1 MKVTIEHPL
10 YDTLLLPTEWRYS
23 AAIVGLIRFF
33 DFIEETEGK
42 KLYTYTNDEDKN
54 RYAVYSDICGYIQ
67 GILYNSTDLTEER
80 YLLFCENWYD
90 REFQHRNVEWLLTH
104 IKEFS
109 QDNIN
114 DINTYLSGTS
124 SNTVM
129 KKIFKGIKFDGTNT
143 DTILNLI
150 DEHRLEL
157 IKETFRYKTTM
168 YRNFANTNKLM
179 SDINPHCRLLSYD
192 LDEGRKSKAASYY
205 FDTSTFIARDIY
217 EFDFIPFAFTYTK
230 IGFFV
235 NSNTSIDA
243 LVKCNNQ
250 LKEKMDVEDQII
262 NNRVIRDGDQTKL
275 IKAMLHS
282 NDFLNCDVEIICKDR
297 EQESFDTMLIRKQ
310 ALQRLK
316 IIYDNY
322 NLRYVHKYNYNY
334 WLNVEEELIR
344 CCLNYTYLDKLLE
357 QLLLLSRMDTESR
370 TIQIIQPLIE
380 INVEWKGDSA
390 MKDKIKR
397 ARGAGY
403 QIGQV
408 ILSKNNGANK
418 AKGYKNKL
426 TNAILAHDR
435 DRVLEILLQLSSTQ
449 TATPTSNGTNQIG
462 DISTIYD
469 ILDTPDNW
477 SDIAISFTNAMI
489 PSAKKEKEEN

>member
-1 MKVTIEHPL
+1 MKATIEHPL

-42 KLYTYTNDEDKN
+42 KLYTYTNNEDKD
-54 RYAVYSDICGYIQ
+54 RYVVYSDICGYIQ

-90 REFQHRNVEWLLTH
+90 REFQHRNVEALLTH
-104 IKEFS
+104 IQKFS

-114 DINTYLSGTS
+114 DINSYLNGTS

-143 DTILNLI
+143 ETILNLI
-150 DEHRLEL
+150 DEHRLEI

-179 SDINPHCRLLSYD
+179 SDTNPHCRLLSYD
-192 LDEGRKSKAASYY
+192 LDENRKSKAASYY
-205 FDTSTFIARDIY
+205 FDTSTFIASDIY

-235 NSNTSIDA
+235 NSNTSIEA

-250 LKEKMDVEDQII
+250 LKEKMDVEEQII

-282 NDFLNCDVEIICKDR
+282 DDFLNCDVEIICKDR

-316 IIYDNY
+316 KIYDNY

-370 TIQIIQPLIE
+370 TIQIIQPLVQ
-380 INVEWKGDSA
+380 INMEWKGVNQTMQDTIERA
-390 MKDKIKR
+390 KKVGYYIGKTIKE
-397 ARGAGY
+397 
-403 QIGQV
+403 
-408 ILSKNNGANK
+408 KNGENK
-418 AKGYKNKL
+418 VKSYKNKL
-426 TNAILAHDR
+426 INATVSHDR
-435 DRVLEILLQLSSTQ
+435 ERVLEIMLQLSGYTD
-449 TATPTSNGTNQIG
+449 GE
-462 DISTIYD
+462 ISTIYD
-469 ILDTPDNW
+469 ILDNPDNW

-489 PSAKKEKEEN
+489 PYTKKEKEEN

>member
-1 MKVTIEHPL
+1 MKATIEHPL

-33 DFIEETEGK
+33 NFIEETEGK
-42 KLYTYTNDEDKN
+42 KLYTYTNDQDKDH
-54 RYAVYSDICGYIQ
+54 YAVYSDICGYIQ

-150 DEHRLEL
+150 NEHRLEL

-192 LDEGRKSKAASYY
+192 LDENRKSKAASYY
-205 FDTSTFIARDIY
+205 FDTSTFIASDIY

-235 NSNTSIDA
+235 NSNTSIEA

-250 LKEKMDVEDQII
+250 LKEKMDVEEQII

-282 NDFLNCDVEIICKDR
+282 DDFLNCDVEIICKDR

-316 IIYDNY
+316 KIYDSY

-370 TIQIIQPLIE
+370 TIQIIQPLVQ
-380 INVEWKGDSA
+380 INMEWKGVNQTMQDTIERA
-390 MKDKIKR
+390 KKVGYYIGKTIKE
-397 ARGAGY
+397 
-403 QIGQV
+403 
-408 ILSKNNGANK
+408 KNGENK
-418 AKGYKNKL
+418 VKSYKNKL
-426 TNAILAHDR
+426 INATVSHDR
-435 DRVLEILLQLSSTQ
+435 ERVLEIMLQLSGYTD
-449 TATPTSNGTNQIG
+449 GE
-462 DISTIYD
+462 ISTIYD
-469 ILDTPDNW
+469 ILDNPDNW

-489 PSAKKEKEEN
+489 PYTKKEKEEN

>member
-1 MKVTIEHPL
+1 MKATIEHPL

-42 KLYTYTNDEDKN
+42 KLYTYTNNEDKD
-54 RYAVYSDICGYIQ
+54 RYVVYSDICGYIQ

-90 REFQHRNVEWLLTH
+90 REFQHRNVEALLTH
-104 IKEFS
+104 IQKFS

-114 DINTYLSGTS
+114 DINSYLNGTS

-150 DEHRLEL
+150 DEHRLEI

-179 SDINPHCRLLSYD
+179 SDTNPHCRLLSYD
-192 LDEGRKSKAASYY
+192 LDENRKSKAASYY
-205 FDTSTFIARDIY
+205 FDTSTFIASDIY

-235 NSNTSIDA
+235 NSNTSIEA

-250 LKEKMDVEDQII
+250 LKEKMDVEEQII

-282 NDFLNCDVEIICKDR
+282 DDFLNCDVEIICKDR

-316 IIYDNY
+316 KN
-322 NLRYVHKYNYNY
+322 
-334 WLNVEEELIR
+334 IR
-344 CCLNYTYLDKLLE
+344 
-357 QLLLLSRMDTESR
+357 QL
-370 TIQIIQPLIE
+370 
-380 INVEWKGDSA
+380 
-390 MKDKIKR
+390 
-397 ARGAGY
+397 
-403 QIGQV
+403 
-408 ILSKNNGANK
+408 
-418 AKGYKNKL
+418 
-426 TNAILAHDR
+426 
-435 DRVLEILLQLSSTQ
+435 
-449 TATPTSNGTNQIG
+449 
-462 DISTIYD
+462 
-469 ILDTPDNW
+469 
-477 SDIAISFTNAMI
+477 
-489 PSAKKEKEEN
+489 

>member
-1 MKVTIEHPL
+1 MKATIEHPL

-42 KLYTYTNDEDKN
+42 KLYTYTNNEDKD
-54 RYAVYSDICGYIQ
+54 RYVVYSDICGYIQ

-90 REFQHRNVEWLLTH
+90 REFQHRNVEALLTH
-104 IKEFS
+104 IQKFS

-114 DINTYLSGTS
+114 DINSYLNGTS

-150 DEHRLEL
+150 DEHRLEI

-179 SDINPHCRLLSYD
+179 SDTNPHCRLLSYD
-192 LDEGRKSKAASYY
+192 LDENRKSKAASYY
-205 FDTSTFIARDIY
+205 FDTSTFIASDIY

-235 NSNTSIDA
+235 NSNTSIEA

-250 LKEKMDVEDQII
+250 LKEKMDVEEQII

-316 IIYDNY
+316 KIYDNY

-357 QLLLLSRMDTESR
+357 QLLLLSRIDTESR
-370 TIQIIQPLIE
+370 TIQIIQPLVQ
-380 INVEWKGDSA
+380 INMEWKGVNQTMQDTIERA
-390 MKDKIKR
+390 KKVGYYIGKTIKE
-397 ARGAGY
+397 
-403 QIGQV
+403 
-408 ILSKNNGANK
+408 KNGENK
-418 AKGYKNKL
+418 VKSYKNKL
-426 TNAILAHDR
+426 INATVSHDR
-435 DRVLEILLQLSSTQ
+435 ERVLEIMLQLSGYTD
-449 TATPTSNGTNQIG
+449 GE
-462 DISTIYD
+462 ISTIYD
-469 ILDTPDNW
+469 ILDNPDNW

-489 PSAKKEKEEN
+489 PYTKKEKEEN

>member
-1 MKVTIEHPL
+1 MKATIEHPL

-42 KLYTYTNDEDKN
+42 KLYTYTNNEDKD
-54 RYAVYSDICGYIQ
+54 RYVVYSDICGYIQ

-90 REFQHRNVEWLLTH
+90 REFQHRNVEALLTH
-104 IKEFS
+104 IQKFS

-114 DINTYLSGTS
+114 DLNSYLNGTT

-150 DEHRLEL
+150 DEHRLEI

-179 SDINPHCRLLSYD
+179 SDTNPHCRLLSYD
-192 LDEGRKSKAASYY
+192 LDENRKSKAASYY
-205 FDTSTFIARDIY
+205 FDTSTFIASDIY

-235 NSNTSIDA
+235 NSNTSIEA

-250 LKEKMDVEDQII
+250 LKEKMDVEEQII

-282 NDFLNCDVEIICKDR
+282 DDFLNCDVEIICKDR

-316 IIYDNY
+316 KIYDNY

-370 TIQIIQPLIE
+370 TIQIIQPLVQ
-380 INVEWKGDSA
+380 INMEWKGVNQTMQDTIERA
-390 MKDKIKR
+390 KKVGYYIGKTIKE
-397 ARGAGY
+397 
-403 QIGQV
+403 
-408 ILSKNNGANK
+408 KNGENK
-418 AKGYKNKL
+418 VKSYKNKL
-426 TNAILAHDR
+426 INATVSHDR
-435 DRVLEILLQLSSTQ
+435 ERVLEIMLQLSGYTD
-449 TATPTSNGTNQIG
+449 GE
-462 DISTIYD
+462 ISTIYD
-469 ILDTPDNW
+469 ILDNPDNW

-489 PSAKKEKEEN
+489 PYTKKEKEEN

>member
-1 MKVTIEHPL
+1 MKATIEHPL

-42 KLYTYTNDEDKN
+42 KLYTYTNNEDKD
-54 RYAVYSDICGYIQ
+54 RYAVYSDICGYIK

-90 REFQHRNVEWLLTH
+90 REFQHRNVEALLTH
-104 IKEFS
+104 IKKFS

-114 DINTYLSGTS
+114 DINSYLNGTS

-179 SDINPHCRLLSYD
+179 SDTNPHCRLLSYD
-192 LDEGRKSKAASYY
+192 LDENRKSKAASYY
-205 FDTSTFIARDIY
+205 FDTSTFIASDIY

-235 NSNTSIDA
+235 NSNTSIEA

-250 LKEKMDVEDQII
+250 LKEKMDVEEQII

-282 NDFLNCDVEIICKDR
+282 DDFLNCDVEIICKDR

-316 IIYDNY
+316 KIYDNY

-370 TIQIIQPLIE
+370 TIQIIQPLVQ
-380 INVEWKGDSA
+380 INMEWKGVNQTMQDTIERA
-390 MKDKIKR
+390 KKVGYYIGKTIKE
-397 ARGAGY
+397 
-403 QIGQV
+403 
-408 ILSKNNGANK
+408 KNGENK
-418 AKGYKNKL
+418 VKSYKNKL
-426 TNAILAHDR
+426 INATVSHDR
-435 DRVLEILLQLSSTQ
+435 ERVLEIMLQLSGYTD
-449 TATPTSNGTNQIG
+449 GE
-462 DISTIYD
+462 ISTIYD
-469 ILDTPDNW
+469 ILDNPDNW

-489 PSAKKEKEEN
+489 PYTKKEKEEN

>member
-1 MKVTIEHPL
+1 MAL
-10 YDTLLLPTEWRYS
+10 FRGNRWFNS
-23 AAIVGLIRFF
+23 FF
-33 DFIEETEGK
+33 DFIEQTEGK
-42 KLYTYTNDEDKN
+42 KLYTYTNNEDKD

-90 REFQHRNVEWLLTH
+90 REFQHRNVEALLTH
-104 IKEFS
+104 IKKFS

-114 DINTYLSGTS
+114 DINSYLNGTS

-129 KKIFKGIKFDGTNT
+129 KKIFKGIKFDETNT
-143 DTILNLI
+143 GTILNLI
-150 DEHRLEL
+150 DEHRLEI

-179 SDINPHCRLLSYD
+179 SDTNPHCRLLSYD

-205 FDTSTFIARDIY
+205 FDTSTFIASDIY

-235 NSNTSIDA
+235 NSNTSIEA

-250 LKEKMDVEDQII
+250 LKEKMDVEEQII

-282 NDFLNCDVEIICKDR
+282 DDFLNCDVEIICKDR
-297 EQESFDTMLIRKQ
+297 EHESFDTMLIRKQ

-316 IIYDNY
+316 KIYDNY

-370 TIQIIQPLIE
+370 TIQIIQPLVQ
-380 INVEWKGDSA
+380 INMEWKGVNQTMQDTIERA
-390 MKDKIKR
+390 KKVGYYIGKTIKE
-397 ARGAGY
+397 
-403 QIGQV
+403 
-408 ILSKNNGANK
+408 KNGENK
-418 AKGYKNKL
+418 VKSYKNKL
-426 TNAILAHDR
+426 INATVSHDR
-435 DRVLEILLQLSSTQ
+435 ERVLEIMLQLSGYTD
-449 TATPTSNGTNQIG
+449 GE
-462 DISTIYD
+462 ISTIYD
-469 ILDTPDNW
+469 ILDNPDNW

-489 PSAKKEKEEN
+489 PYTKKEKEEN

>member
-1 MKVTIEHPL
+1 MKATIEHPL

-42 KLYTYTNDEDKN
+42 KLYTYTNNEDKD
-54 RYAVYSDICGYIQ
+54 RYVVYSDICGYIQ

-90 REFQHRNVEWLLTH
+90 REFQHRNVEALLTH
-104 IKEFS
+104 IQKFS

-114 DINTYLSGTS
+114 DINSYLNGTS

-150 DEHRLEL
+150 DEHRLEI

-179 SDINPHCRLLSYD
+179 SDTNPHCRLLSYD
-192 LDEGRKSKAASYY
+192 LDENRKSKAASYY
-205 FDTSTFIARDIY
+205 FDTSTFIASDIY

-235 NSNTSIDA
+235 NSNTSIEA

-250 LKEKMDVEDQII
+250 LKEKMDVEEQII

-282 NDFLNCDVEIICKDR
+282 DDFLNCDVEIICKDR

-316 IIYDNY
+316 KIYDNY
-322 NLRYVHKYNYNY
+322 NLCYVHKYNYNY

-370 TIQIIQPLIE
+370 TIQIIQPLVQ
-380 INVEWKGDSA
+380 INMEWKGVNQTMQDTIERA
-390 MKDKIKR
+390 KKVGYYIGKTIKE
-397 ARGAGY
+397 
-403 QIGQV
+403 
-408 ILSKNNGANK
+408 KNGENK
-418 AKGYKNKL
+418 VKSYKNKL
-426 TNAILAHDR
+426 INATVSHDR
-435 DRVLEILLQLSSTQ
+435 ERVLEIMLQLSGYTD
-449 TATPTSNGTNQIG
+449 GE
-462 DISTIYD
+462 ISTIYD
-469 ILDTPDNW
+469 ILDNPDNW

-489 PSAKKEKEEN
+489 PYTKKEKEEN

>member
-1 MKVTIEHPL
+1 MKATIEHPL

-42 KLYTYTNDEDKN
+42 KLYTYTNNEDKD
-54 RYAVYSDICGYIQ
+54 RYVVYSDICGYIQ

-90 REFQHRNVEWLLTH
+90 REFQHRNVEALLTH
-104 IKEFS
+104 IQKFS

-114 DINTYLSGTS
+114 DINSYLNGTS

-150 DEHRLEL
+150 DEHRLEI

-179 SDINPHCRLLSYD
+179 SDTNPHCRLLSYD
-192 LDEGRKSKAASYY
+192 LDENRKSKAASYY
-205 FDTSTFIARDIY
+205 FDTSTFIASDIY

-235 NSNTSIDA
+235 NSNTSIEA

-250 LKEKMDVEDQII
+250 LKEKMDVEEQII

-282 NDFLNCDVEIICKDR
+282 DDFLNCDVEIICKDR

-316 IIYDNY
+316 KIYYNY

-370 TIQIIQPLIE
+370 TIQIIQPLVQ
-380 INVEWKGDSA
+380 INMEWKGVNQTMQDTIERA
-390 MKDKIKR
+390 KKVGYYIGKTIKE
-397 ARGAGY
+397 
-403 QIGQV
+403 
-408 ILSKNNGANK
+408 KNGENK
-418 AKGYKNKL
+418 VKSYKNKL
-426 TNAILAHDR
+426 INATVSHDR
-435 DRVLEILLQLSSTQ
+435 ERVLEIMLQLSGYTD
-449 TATPTSNGTNQIG
+449 GE
-462 DISTIYD
+462 ISTIYD
-469 ILDTPDNW
+469 ILDNPDNW

-489 PSAKKEKEEN
+489 PYTKKEKEEN

>member
-1 MKVTIEHPL
+1 MKATIEHPL

-42 KLYTYTNDEDKN
+42 KLYTYTNNEDKD
-54 RYAVYSDICGYIQ
+54 RYVVYSDICGYIQ

-90 REFQHRNVEWLLTH
+90 REFQHRNVEALLTH
-104 IKEFS
+104 IQKFS

-114 DINTYLSGTS
+114 DINSYLNGTS

-150 DEHRLEL
+150 DEHRLEI

-179 SDINPHCRLLSYD
+179 SDTNPHCRLLSYD
-192 LDEGRKSKAASYY
+192 LDENRKSKAASYY
-205 FDTSTFIARDIY
+205 FDTSTFIASDIY

-235 NSNTSIDA
+235 NSNTSIEA

-250 LKEKMDVEDQII
+250 LKEKMDVEEQII

-282 NDFLNCDVEIICKDR
+282 DDFLNCDVEIICKDR

-316 IIYDNY
+316 KIYDNY

-357 QLLLLSRMDTESR
+357 QLLLLSRIDTESR
-370 TIQIIQPLIE
+370 TIQIIQPLVQ
-380 INVEWKGDSA
+380 INMEWKGVNQTMQDTIERA
-390 MKDKIKR
+390 KKVGYYIGKTIKE
-397 ARGAGY
+397 
-403 QIGQV
+403 
-408 ILSKNNGANK
+408 KNGENK
-418 AKGYKNKL
+418 VKSYKNKL
-426 TNAILAHDR
+426 INAMVSHDR
-435 DRVLEILLQLSSTQ
+435 ERVLEIMLQLSGYTD
-449 TATPTSNGTNQIG
+449 GE
-462 DISTIYD
+462 ISTIYD
-469 ILDTPDNW
+469 ILDNPDNW

-489 PSAKKEKEEN
+489 PYTKKEKEEN

>member
-33 DFIEETEGK
+33 DFIEQTEGK
-42 KLYTYTNDEDKN
+42 KLYTYTNNEDKD
-54 RYAVYSDICGYIQ
+54 RYAVYSDIFGYIQ

-80 YLLFCENWYD
+80 YFCENWYD
-90 REFQHRNVEWLLTH
+90 REFQHRNVEALLTH
-104 IKEFS
+104 IKKFS

-114 DINTYLSGTS
+114 DINSYLNGTS

-129 KKIFKGIKFDGTNT
+129 KKIFKGIKFDETNT

-150 DEHRLEL
+150 DEHRLEI

-179 SDINPHCRLLSYD
+179 SDTNPHCRLLSYD

-205 FDTSTFIARDIY
+205 FDTSTFIASDIY

-235 NSNTSIDA
+235 NSNTSIEA

-250 LKEKMDVEDQII
+250 LKENMDVEEQII

-282 NDFLNCDVEIICKDR
+282 DDFLNCDVEIICKDR
-297 EQESFDTMLIRKQ
+297 EHESFDTMLIRKQ

-316 IIYDNY
+316 KIYDNY

-370 TIQIIQPLIE
+370 TIQIIQPLVQ
-380 INVEWKGDSA
+380 INMEWKGVNQTMQDTIERA
-390 MKDKIKR
+390 KKVGYYIGKTIKE
-397 ARGAGY
+397 
-403 QIGQV
+403 
-408 ILSKNNGANK
+408 KNGENK
-418 AKGYKNKL
+418 VKSYKNKL
-426 TNAILAHDR
+426 INATVSHDR
-435 DRVLEILLQLSSTQ
+435 ERVLEIMLQLSGYTD
-449 TATPTSNGTNQIG
+449 GE
-462 DISTIYD
+462 ISTIYD
-469 ILDTPDNW
+469 ILDNPDNW

-489 PSAKKEKEEN
+489 PYTKKEKEEN

>member
-1 MKVTIEHPL
+1 MKATIEHPL

-42 KLYTYTNDEDKN
+42 KLYTYTNDEDKD

-109 QDNIN
+109 QDNTN
-114 DINTYLSGTS
+114 DINSYLSGTS

-150 DEHRLEL
+150 DEHRLEI

-179 SDINPHCRLLSYD
+179 SDTNPHCRLLSYD
-192 LDEGRKSKAASYY
+192 LDENRKSKAASYY
-205 FDTSTFIARDIY
+205 FDTSTFIASDIY

-297 EQESFDTMLIRKQ
+297 EQESFDTMLIRKH

-316 IIYDNY
+316 KIYDNY

-370 TIQIIQPLIE
+370 TIQIIQPLVQ
-380 INVEWKGDSA
+380 INMEWKGVNQTMQDTIERA
-390 MKDKIKR
+390 KKVGYYIGKTIKE
-397 ARGAGY
+397 
-403 QIGQV
+403 
-408 ILSKNNGANK
+408 KNGENK
-418 AKGYKNKL
+418 VKSYKNKL
-426 TNAILAHDR
+426 INATVSHDR
-435 DRVLEILLQLSSTQ
+435 ERVLEIMLQLSGYTD
-449 TATPTSNGTNQIG
+449 GE
-462 DISTIYD
+462 ISTIYD
-469 ILDTPDNW
+469 ILDNPDNW

-489 PSAKKEKEEN
+489 PYTKKEKEEN

>member
-1 MKVTIEHPL
+1 MKATIEHPL

-42 KLYTYTNDEDKN
+42 KLYTYTNNEDKD
-54 RYAVYSDICGYIQ
+54 RYVVYSDICGYIQ

-90 REFQHRNVEWLLTH
+90 REFQHRNVEALLTH
-104 IKEFS
+104 IQKFS

-114 DINTYLSGTS
+114 DINSYLNGTS

-150 DEHRLEL
+150 DEHRLEI

-179 SDINPHCRLLSYD
+179 SDTNPHCRLLSYD
-192 LDEGRKSKAASYY
+192 LDENRKSKAASYY
-205 FDTSTFIARDIY
+205 FDTSTFIASDIY

-235 NSNTSIDA
+235 NSNTSIEA

-250 LKEKMDVEDQII
+250 LKEKMDVEEQII

-282 NDFLNCDVEIICKDR
+282 DDFLNCDVEIICKDR

-316 IIYDNY
+316 KIYDNY

-370 TIQIIQPLIE
+370 TIQIIQPLVQ
-380 INVEWKGDSA
+380 INMEWKGVNQTMQDTIERA
-390 MKDKIKR
+390 KKVGYYIGKTIKE
-397 ARGAGY
+397 
-403 QIGQV
+403 
-408 ILSKNNGANK
+408 KNGENK
-418 AKGYKNKL
+418 VKSYKNKL
-426 TNAILAHDR
+426 INATVSHDR
-435 DRVLEILLQLSSTQ
+435 ERVLEIMLQLSGYTD
-449 TATPTSNGTNQIG
+449 GE
-462 DISTIYD
+462 ISTIYD
-469 ILDTPDNW
+469 ILDNPDNW

-489 PSAKKEKEEN
+489 PYTKKEKEEN

>member
-1 MKVTIEHPL
+1 MKATIEHPL

-42 KLYTYTNDEDKN
+42 KLYTYTNDEDKD

-114 DINTYLSGTS
+114 DINSYLNGTS

-143 DTILNLI
+143 DTVLNLI

-179 SDINPHCRLLSYD
+179 SDTNPHCRLLSYD
-192 LDEGRKSKAASYY
+192 LDENRKSKAASYY
-205 FDTSTFIARDIY
+205 FDTSTFIASDIY

-235 NSNTSIDA
+235 NSNTSIEA

-250 LKEKMDVEDQII
+250 LKEKMDVEEQII

-282 NDFLNCDVEIICKDR
+282 DDFLNCDVEIICKDR

-316 IIYDNY
+316 KIYDNY

-370 TIQIIQPLIE
+370 TIQIIQPLVQ
-380 INVEWKGDSA
+380 INMEWKGVNQTMQDTIERA
-390 MKDKIKR
+390 KKVGYYIGKTIKE
-397 ARGAGY
+397 
-403 QIGQV
+403 
-408 ILSKNNGANK
+408 KNGENK
-418 AKGYKNKL
+418 VKSYKNKL
-426 TNAILAHDR
+426 INATVSHDR
-435 DRVLEILLQLSSTQ
+435 ERVLEIMLQLSGYTD
-449 TATPTSNGTNQIG
+449 GE
-462 DISTIYD
+462 ISTIYD
-469 ILDTPDNW
+469 ILDNPDNW

-489 PSAKKEKEEN
+489 PYTKKEKEEN

>member
-1 MKVTIEHPL
+1 MKTTIEHPL

-42 KLYTYTNDEDKN
+42 KLYTYTNNEDKD

-80 YLLFCENWYD
+80 YLLFCEHWYD
-90 REFQHRNVEWLLTH
+90 REFQHRNVEALLTH
-104 IKEFS
+104 IQKFS

-114 DINTYLSGTS
+114 DINSYLNGTS

-150 DEHRLEL
+150 DEHRLEI

-179 SDINPHCRLLSYD
+179 SDTNPHCRLLSYD
-192 LDEGRKSKAASYY
+192 LDENRKSKAASYY
-205 FDTSTFIARDIY
+205 FDTSTFIASDIY

-235 NSNTSIDA
+235 NSNTSIEA

-250 LKEKMDVEDQII
+250 LKEKMDVEEQII

-316 IIYDNY
+316 KIYDNY

-357 QLLLLSRMDTESR
+357 QLLLLSRIDTESR
-370 TIQIIQPLIE
+370 TIQIIQPLVQ
-380 INVEWKGDSA
+380 INMEWKGVNQTMQDTIERA
-390 MKDKIKR
+390 KKVGYYIGKTIKE
-397 ARGAGY
+397 
-403 QIGQV
+403 
-408 ILSKNNGANK
+408 KNGENK
-418 AKGYKNKL
+418 VKSYKNKL
-426 TNAILAHDR
+426 INATVSHDR
-435 DRVLEILLQLSSTQ
+435 ERVLEIMLQLSGYTD
-449 TATPTSNGTNQIG
+449 GE
-462 DISTIYD
+462 ISTIYD
-469 ILDTPDNW
+469 ILDNPDNW

-489 PSAKKEKEEN
+489 PYTKKEKEEN

>member
-1 MKVTIEHPL
+1 M
-10 YDTLLLPTEWRYS
+10 
-23 AAIVGLIRFF
+23 
-33 DFIEETEGK
+33 
-42 KLYTYTNDEDKN
+42 
-54 RYAVYSDICGYIQ
+54 
-67 GILYNSTDLTEER
+67 
-80 YLLFCENWYD
+80 
-90 REFQHRNVEWLLTH
+90 
-104 IKEFS
+104 
-109 QDNIN
+109 
-114 DINTYLSGTS
+114 
-124 SNTVM
+124 
-129 KKIFKGIKFDGTNT
+129 
-143 DTILNLI
+143 
-150 DEHRLEL
+150 
-157 IKETFRYKTTM
+157 
-168 YRNFANTNKLM
+168 M
-179 SDINPHCRLLSYD
+179 SDTNPHCRLLSYD

-316 IIYDNY
+316 KIYDNY

-357 QLLLLSRMDTESR
+357 QLLLLSRIDTESR

-426 TNAILAHDR
+426 TSAILAHDR

-449 TATPTSNGTNQIG
+449 TATPTSNGANQIG

-489 PSAKKEKEEN
+489 PSAKKEKEDN

>member
-1 MKVTIEHPL
+1 MFVPSNFMPL
-10 YDTLLLPTEWRYS
+10 N
-23 AAIVGLIRFF
+23 IFF
-33 DFIEETEGK
+33 ITVFEE
-42 KLYTYTNDEDKN
+42 
-54 RYAVYSDICGYIQ
+54 
-67 GILYNSTDLTEER
+67 
-80 YLLFCENWYD
+80 
-90 REFQHRNVEWLLTH
+90 
-104 IKEFS
+104 
-109 QDNIN
+109 
-114 DINTYLSGTS
+114 
-124 SNTVM
+124 
-129 KKIFKGIKFDGTNT
+129 
-143 DTILNLI
+143 
-150 DEHRLEL
+150 
-157 IKETFRYKTTM
+157 
-168 YRNFANTNKLM
+168 
-179 SDINPHCRLLSYD
+179 
-192 LDEGRKSKAASYY
+192 
-205 FDTSTFIARDIY
+205 
-217 EFDFIPFAFTYTK
+217 
-230 IGFFV
+230 
-235 NSNTSIDA
+235 
-243 LVKCNNQ
+243 
-250 LKEKMDVEDQII
+250 QII

-316 IIYDNY
+316 KIYDNY

-357 QLLLLSRMDTESR
+357 QLLLLSRIDTESR

-435 DRVLEILLQLSSTQ
+435 DRVLEILLQL
-449 TATPTSNGTNQIG
+449 
-462 DISTIYD
+462 
-469 ILDTPDNW
+469 
-477 SDIAISFTNAMI
+477 
-489 PSAKKEKEEN
+489 PSPSP

>member
-1 MKVTIEHPL
+1 MKATIEHPL

-42 KLYTYTNDEDKN
+42 KLYTYTNNEDKD

-90 REFQHRNVEWLLTH
+90 REFQHRNVEALLTH
-104 IKEFS
+104 IQKFS

-114 DINTYLSGTS
+114 DINSYLNGTS

-150 DEHRLEL
+150 DEHRLEI

-179 SDINPHCRLLSYD
+179 SDTNPHCRLLSYD
-192 LDEGRKSKAASYY
+192 LDENRKSKAASYY
-205 FDTSTFIARDIY
+205 FDTSTFIASDIY

-235 NSNTSIDA
+235 NSNTSIEA

-250 LKEKMDVEDQII
+250 LKEKMDVEEQII

-282 NDFLNCDVEIICKDR
+282 DDFLNCDVEIICKDR

-316 IIYDNY
+316 KIYDNY

-370 TIQIIQPLIE
+370 TIQIIQPLVQ
-380 INVEWKGDSA
+380 INMEWKGVNQTMQDTIERA
-390 MKDKIKR
+390 KKVGYYIGKTIKE
-397 ARGAGY
+397 
-403 QIGQV
+403 
-408 ILSKNNGANK
+408 KNGENK
-418 AKGYKNKL
+418 VKSYKNKL
-426 TNAILAHDR
+426 INATVSHDR
-435 DRVLEILLQLSSTQ
+435 ERVLEIMLQLSGYTD
-449 TATPTSNGTNQIG
+449 GE
-462 DISTIYD
+462 ISTIYD
-469 ILDTPDNW
+469 ILGNPDNW

-489 PSAKKEKEEN
+489 PYTKKEKEEN

>member
-1 MKVTIEHPL
+1 MKATIEHPL

-42 KLYTYTNDEDKN
+42 KLYTYTNNEDKD
-54 RYAVYSDICGYIQ
+54 RYVVYSDICGYIQ

-90 REFQHRNVEWLLTH
+90 REFQHRNVEALLTH
-104 IKEFS
+104 IQKFS

-114 DINTYLSGTS
+114 DINSYLNGTS

-150 DEHRLEL
+150 DEHRLEI

-179 SDINPHCRLLSYD
+179 SDTNPHCRLLSYD
-192 LDEGRKSKAASYY
+192 LDENRKSKAASYY
-205 FDTSTFIARDIY
+205 FDTSTFIASDIY

-235 NSNTSIDA
+235 NNNTSIEA

-250 LKEKMDVEDQII
+250 LKEKMDVEEQII

-282 NDFLNCDVEIICKDR
+282 DDFLNCDVEIICKDR

-316 IIYDNY
+316 KIYDNY

-370 TIQIIQPLIE
+370 TIQIIQPLVQ
-380 INVEWKGDSA
+380 INMEWKGVNQTMQDTIERA
-390 MKDKIKR
+390 KKVGYYIGKTIKE
-397 ARGAGY
+397 
-403 QIGQV
+403 
-408 ILSKNNGANK
+408 KNGENK
-418 AKGYKNKL
+418 VKSYKNKL
-426 TNAILAHDR
+426 INATVSHDR
-435 DRVLEILLQLSSTQ
+435 ERVLEIMLQLSGYTD
-449 TATPTSNGTNQIG
+449 GE
-462 DISTIYD
+462 ISTIYD
-469 ILDTPDNW
+469 ILDNPDNW

-489 PSAKKEKEEN
+489 PYTKKEKEEN

>member
-42 KLYTYTNDEDKN
+42 KLYTYTNNEDKD

-90 REFQHRNVEWLLTH
+90 REFQHRNVEALLTH
-104 IKEFS
+104 IQKFS

-114 DINTYLSGTS
+114 DINSYLNGTS

-179 SDINPHCRLLSYD
+179 SDTNPHCRLLSYD
-192 LDEGRKSKAASYY
+192 LDENRKSKAASYY
-205 FDTSTFIARDIY
+205 FDTSTFIASDIY

-235 NSNTSIDA
+235 NSNTSIEA

-250 LKEKMDVEDQII
+250 LKEKMDVEEQII

-316 IIYDNY
+316 KIYDNY

-357 QLLLLSRMDTESR
+357 QLLLLSRIDTESR
-370 TIQIIQPLIE
+370 TIQIIQPLVQ
-380 INVEWKGDSA
+380 INMEWKGVNQTMQDTIERA
-390 MKDKIKR
+390 KKVGYYIGKTIKE
-397 ARGAGY
+397 
-403 QIGQV
+403 
-408 ILSKNNGANK
+408 KNGENK
-418 AKGYKNKL
+418 VKSYKNKL
-426 TNAILAHDR
+426 INATVSHDR
-435 DRVLEILLQLSSTQ
+435 ERVLEIMLQLSGYTD
-449 TATPTSNGTNQIG
+449 GE
-462 DISTIYD
+462 ISTIYD
-469 ILDTPDNW
+469 ILDNPDNW

-489 PSAKKEKEEN
+489 PYTKKEKEEN

>member
-1 MKVTIEHPL
+1 MKATIEHPL

-42 KLYTYTNDEDKN
+42 KLYTYTNNEDKD

-90 REFQHRNVEWLLTH
+90 REFQHRNVEALLTH
-104 IKEFS
+104 IQKFS

-114 DINTYLSGTS
+114 DINSYLNGTS
-124 SNTVM
+124 SNTVI

-150 DEHRLEL
+150 DEHRLEI

-179 SDINPHCRLLSYD
+179 SDTNPHCRLLSYD
-192 LDEGRKSKAASYY
+192 LDENRKSKAASYY
-205 FDTSTFIARDIY
+205 FDTSTFIASDIY

-235 NSNTSIDA
+235 NSNTSIEA

-250 LKEKMDVEDQII
+250 LKEKMDVEEQII

-282 NDFLNCDVEIICKDR
+282 DDFLNCDVEIICKDR

-316 IIYDNY
+316 KIYDNY

-370 TIQIIQPLIE
+370 TIQIIQPLVQ
-380 INVEWKGDSA
+380 INMEWKGVNQTMQDTIERA
-390 MKDKIKR
+390 KKVGYYIGKTIKE
-397 ARGAGY
+397 
-403 QIGQV
+403 
-408 ILSKNNGANK
+408 KNGENK
-418 AKGYKNKL
+418 VKSYKNKL
-426 TNAILAHDR
+426 INATVSHDR
-435 DRVLEILLQLSSTQ
+435 ERVLEIMLQLSGYTD
-449 TATPTSNGTNQIG
+449 GE
-462 DISTIYD
+462 ISTIYD
-469 ILDTPDNW
+469 ILDNPDNW

-489 PSAKKEKEEN
+489 PYTKKEKEEN

>member
-1 MKVTIEHPL
+1 MKATIEHPL

-42 KLYTYTNDEDKN
+42 KLYTYTNNEDKD
-54 RYAVYSDICGYIQ
+54 RYVVYSDICGYIQ

-90 REFQHRNVEWLLTH
+90 REFQHRNVEALLTH
-104 IKEFS
+104 IQKFS

-114 DINTYLSGTS
+114 DINSYLNGTS

-150 DEHRLEL
+150 DEHRLEI

-179 SDINPHCRLLSYD
+179 SDTNPHCRLLSYD
-192 LDEGRKSKAASYY
+192 LDENRKSKAASYY
-205 FDTSTFIARDIY
+205 FDTSTFIASDIY

-235 NSNTSIDA
+235 NSNTSIEA

-250 LKEKMDVEDQII
+250 LKEKMDVEEQII

-282 NDFLNCDVEIICKDR
+282 DDFLNCDVEIICKDQ

-316 IIYDNY
+316 KIYDNY

-370 TIQIIQPLIE
+370 TIQIIQPLVQ
-380 INVEWKGDSA
+380 INMEWKGVNQTMQDTIERA
-390 MKDKIKR
+390 KKVGYYIGKTIKE
-397 ARGAGY
+397 
-403 QIGQV
+403 
-408 ILSKNNGANK
+408 KNGENK
-418 AKGYKNKL
+418 VKSYKNKL
-426 TNAILAHDR
+426 INATVSHDR
-435 DRVLEILLQLSSTQ
+435 ERVLEIMLQLSGYTD
-449 TATPTSNGTNQIG
+449 GE
-462 DISTIYD
+462 ISTIYD
-469 ILDTPDNW
+469 ILDNPDNW

-489 PSAKKEKEEN
+489 PYTKKEKEEN

>member
-1 MKVTIEHPL
+1 MKTTIEHPL

-42 KLYTYTNDEDKN
+42 KLYTYTNNEDKD
-54 RYAVYSDICGYIQ
+54 RYAVHSDICGYIQ

-90 REFQHRNVEWLLTH
+90 REFQHRNVEALLTH
-104 IKEFS
+104 IQKFS

-114 DINTYLSGTS
+114 DINSYLNGTS

-150 DEHRLEL
+150 DEHRLEI

-179 SDINPHCRLLSYD
+179 SDTNPHCRLLSYD
-192 LDEGRKSKAASYY
+192 LDENRKSKAASYY
-205 FDTSTFIARDIY
+205 FDTSTFIASDIY

-316 IIYDNY
+316 KIYDNY

-370 TIQIIQPLIE
+370 TIQIIQPLVQ
-380 INVEWKGDSA
+380 INMEWKGVNQTMQDTIERA
-390 MKDKIKR
+390 KKVGYYIGKTIKE
-397 ARGAGY
+397 
-403 QIGQV
+403 
-408 ILSKNNGANK
+408 KNGENK
-418 AKGYKNKL
+418 VKSYKNKL
-426 TNAILAHDR
+426 INATVSHDR
-435 DRVLEILLQLSSTQ
+435 ERVLEIMLQLSGYTD
-449 TATPTSNGTNQIG
+449 GE
-462 DISTIYD
+462 ISTIYD

-489 PSAKKEKEEN
+489 PSAKKEKEDN

>member
-1 MKVTIEHPL
+1 MKTTIEHPL

-42 KLYTYTNDEDKN
+42 KLYTYTNNEDKD

-90 REFQHRNVEWLLTH
+90 REFQHRNVEALLTH
-104 IKEFS
+104 IQKFS

-114 DINTYLSGTS
+114 DINSYLNGTS

-150 DEHRLEL
+150 DEHRLEI

-179 SDINPHCRLLSYD
+179 SDTNPHCRLLSYD
-192 LDEGRKSKAASYY
+192 LDENRKNKAASYY
-205 FDTSTFIARDIY
+205 FDTSTFIASDIY

-235 NSNTSIDA
+235 NSNTSIEA

-250 LKEKMDVEDQII
+250 LKEKMDVEEQII

-316 IIYDNY
+316 KIYDNY

-357 QLLLLSRMDTESR
+357 QLLLLSRIDTESR
-370 TIQIIQPLIE
+370 TIQIIQPLVQ
-380 INVEWKGDSA
+380 INMEWKGVNQTMQDTIERA
-390 MKDKIKR
+390 KKVGYYIGKTIKE
-397 ARGAGY
+397 
-403 QIGQV
+403 
-408 ILSKNNGANK
+408 KNGENK
-418 AKGYKNKL
+418 VKSYKNKL
-426 TNAILAHDR
+426 INATVSHDR
-435 DRVLEILLQLSSTQ
+435 ERVLEIMLQLSGYTD
-449 TATPTSNGTNQIG
+449 GE
-462 DISTIYD
+462 ISTIYD
-469 ILDTPDNW
+469 ILDNPDNW

-489 PSAKKEKEEN
+489 PYTKKEKEEN

>member
-1 MKVTIEHPL
+1 MKATIEHPL

-33 DFIEETEGK
+33 DFIEQTEGK
-42 KLYTYTNDEDKN
+42 KLYTYTNNEDKD

-90 REFQHRNVEWLLTH
+90 REFQHRNVEALLTH
-104 IKEFS
+104 IQKFS

-114 DINTYLSGTS
+114 DINSYLNGTS

-150 DEHRLEL
+150 DEHRLEI

-179 SDINPHCRLLSYD
+179 SDTNPHCRLLSYD
-192 LDEGRKSKAASYY
+192 LDENRKSKAASYY
-205 FDTSTFIARDIY
+205 FDTSTFIASDIY

-235 NSNTSIDA
+235 NSNTSIEA

-250 LKEKMDVEDQII
+250 LKEKMDVEEQII

-282 NDFLNCDVEIICKDR
+282 DDFLNCDVEIICKDR

-316 IIYDNY
+316 KIYDNY

-370 TIQIIQPLIE
+370 TIQIIQPLVQ
-380 INVEWKGDSA
+380 INMEWKGVNQTMQDTIERA
-390 MKDKIKR
+390 KKVGYYIGKTIKE
-397 ARGAGY
+397 
-403 QIGQV
+403 
-408 ILSKNNGANK
+408 KNGENK
-418 AKGYKNKL
+418 VKSYKNKL
-426 TNAILAHDR
+426 INATVSHDR
-435 DRVLEILLQLSSTQ
+435 ERVLEIMLQLSGYTD
-449 TATPTSNGTNQIG
+449 GE
-462 DISTIYD
+462 ISTIYD
-469 ILDTPDNW
+469 ILDNPDNW

-489 PSAKKEKEEN
+489 PYTKKEKEEN

>member
-1 MKVTIEHPL
+1 MKATIEHPL

-42 KLYTYTNDEDKN
+42 KLYTYTNNEDKD

-90 REFQHRNVEWLLTH
+90 REFQHRNVEALLTH
-104 IKEFS
+104 IQKFS

-114 DINTYLSGTS
+114 DINSYLNGTS

-150 DEHRLEL
+150 DEHRLEI

-179 SDINPHCRLLSYD
+179 SDTNPHCRLLSYD
-192 LDEGRKSKAASYY
+192 LDENRKSKAASYY
-205 FDTSTFIARDIY
+205 FDTSTFIASDIY

-235 NSNTSIDA
+235 NSNTSIEA

-250 LKEKMDVEDQII
+250 LKEKMDVEEQII

-282 NDFLNCDVEIICKDR
+282 DDFLNCDVEIICKDR

-316 IIYDNY
+316 KIYDNY

-334 WLNVEEELIR
+334 WLNVEEELIC

-370 TIQIIQPLIE
+370 TIQIIQPLVQ
-380 INVEWKGDSA
+380 INMEWKGVNQTMQDTIERA
-390 MKDKIKR
+390 KKVGYYIGKTIKE
-397 ARGAGY
+397 
-403 QIGQV
+403 
-408 ILSKNNGANK
+408 KNGENK
-418 AKGYKNKL
+418 VKSYKNKL
-426 TNAILAHDR
+426 INATVSHDR
-435 DRVLEILLQLSSTQ
+435 ERVLEIMLQLSGYTD
-449 TATPTSNGTNQIG
+449 GE
-462 DISTIYD
+462 ISTIYD
-469 ILDTPDNW
+469 ILDNPDNW

-489 PSAKKEKEEN
+489 PYTKKEKEEN

>member
-1 MKVTIEHPL
+1 MKTTIEHPL

-42 KLYTYTNDEDKN
+42 KLYTYTNNEDKD

-90 REFQHRNVEWLLTH
+90 REFQHRNVEALLTH
-104 IKEFS
+104 IQKFS

-114 DINTYLSGTS
+114 DINSYLNGTS

-129 KKIFKGIKFDGTNT
+129 KKIFKVIKFDGTNT

-150 DEHRLEL
+150 DEHRLEI

-179 SDINPHCRLLSYD
+179 SDTNPHCRLLSYD
-192 LDEGRKSKAASYY
+192 LDENRKSKAASYY
-205 FDTSTFIARDIY
+205 FDTSTFIASDIY

-235 NSNTSIDA
+235 NSNTSIEA

-250 LKEKMDVEDQII
+250 LKEKMDVEEQII

-316 IIYDNY
+316 KIYDNY

-357 QLLLLSRMDTESR
+357 QLLLLSRIDTESR
-370 TIQIIQPLIE
+370 TIQIIQPLVQ
-380 INVEWKGDSA
+380 INMEWKGVNQTMQDTIERA
-390 MKDKIKR
+390 KKVGYYIGKTIKE
-397 ARGAGY
+397 
-403 QIGQV
+403 
-408 ILSKNNGANK
+408 KNGENK
-418 AKGYKNKL
+418 VKSYKNKL
-426 TNAILAHDR
+426 INATVSHDR
-435 DRVLEILLQLSSTQ
+435 ERVLEIMLQLSGYTD
-449 TATPTSNGTNQIG
+449 GE
-462 DISTIYD
+462 ISTIYD
-469 ILDTPDNW
+469 ILDNPDNW

-489 PSAKKEKEEN
+489 PYTKKEKEEN

>member
-1 MKVTIEHPL
+1 MKTTIEHPL

-42 KLYTYTNDEDKN
+42 KLYTYTNNEYKD

-90 REFQHRNVEWLLTH
+90 REFQHRNVEALLTH
-104 IKEFS
+104 IQKFS

-114 DINTYLSGTS
+114 DINSYLNGTS

-150 DEHRLEL
+150 DEHRLEI

-179 SDINPHCRLLSYD
+179 SDTNPHCRLLSYD
-192 LDEGRKSKAASYY
+192 LDENRKSKAASYY
-205 FDTSTFIARDIY
+205 FDTSTFIASDIY

-235 NSNTSIDA
+235 NSNTSIEA

-250 LKEKMDVEDQII
+250 LKEKMDVEEQII

-282 NDFLNCDVEIICKDR
+282 DDFLNCDVEIICKDR

-316 IIYDNY
+316 KIYDNY

-370 TIQIIQPLIE
+370 TIQIIQPLVQ
-380 INVEWKGDSA
+380 INMEWKGVNQTMQDTIERA
-390 MKDKIKR
+390 KKVGYYIGKTIKE
-397 ARGAGY
+397 
-403 QIGQV
+403 
-408 ILSKNNGANK
+408 KNGENK
-418 AKGYKNKL
+418 VKSYKNKL
-426 TNAILAHDR
+426 INATVSHDR
-435 DRVLEILLQLSSTQ
+435 ERVLEIMLQLSGYTD
-449 TATPTSNGTNQIG
+449 GE
-462 DISTIYD
+462 ISTIYD
-469 ILDTPDNW
+469 ILDNPDNW

-489 PSAKKEKEEN
+489 PYTKKEKEEN

>member
-1 MKVTIEHPL
+1 MKATIEHPL

-42 KLYTYTNDEDKN
+42 KLYTYTNNEDKD
-54 RYAVYSDICGYIQ
+54 RYVVYSDIGGYIQ

-90 REFQHRNVEWLLTH
+90 REFQHRNVEALLTH
-104 IKEFS
+104 IQKFS

-114 DINTYLSGTS
+114 DINSYLNGTS

-150 DEHRLEL
+150 DEHRLEI

-179 SDINPHCRLLSYD
+179 SDTNPHCRLLSYD
-192 LDEGRKSKAASYY
+192 LDENRKSKAASYY
-205 FDTSTFIARDIY
+205 FDTSTFIASDIY

-235 NSNTSIDA
+235 NSNTSIEA

-250 LKEKMDVEDQII
+250 LKEKMDVEEQII

-282 NDFLNCDVEIICKDR
+282 DDFLNCDVEIICKDR

-316 IIYDNY
+316 KIYDNY

-334 WLNVEEELIR
+334 WLNVEEELIC

-370 TIQIIQPLIE
+370 TIQIIQPLVQ
-380 INVEWKGDSA
+380 INMEWKGVNQTMQDTIERA
-390 MKDKIKR
+390 KKVGYYIGKTIKE
-397 ARGAGY
+397 
-403 QIGQV
+403 
-408 ILSKNNGANK
+408 KNGENK
-418 AKGYKNKL
+418 VKSYKNKL
-426 TNAILAHDR
+426 INATVSHDR
-435 DRVLEILLQLSSTQ
+435 ERVLEIMLQLSGYTD
-449 TATPTSNGTNQIG
+449 GE
-462 DISTIYD
+462 ISTIYD
-469 ILDTPDNW
+469 ILDNPDNW

-489 PSAKKEKEEN
+489 PYTKKEKEEN

>member
-1 MKVTIEHPL
+1 MKATIEHPL

-42 KLYTYTNDEDKN
+42 KLYTYTNNEDKD
-54 RYAVYSDICGYIQ
+54 RYVVYSDICGYIQ
-67 GILYNSTDLTEER
+67 GILYNSTYLTEER

-90 REFQHRNVEWLLTH
+90 REFQHRNVEALLTH
-104 IKEFS
+104 IQKFS

-114 DINTYLSGTS
+114 DINSYLNGTS

-150 DEHRLEL
+150 DEHRLEI

-179 SDINPHCRLLSYD
+179 SDTNPHCRLLSYD
-192 LDEGRKSKAASYY
+192 LDENRKSKAASYY
-205 FDTSTFIARDIY
+205 FDTSTFIASDIY

-235 NSNTSIDA
+235 NSNTSIEA

-250 LKEKMDVEDQII
+250 LKEKMDVEEQII

-282 NDFLNCDVEIICKDR
+282 DDFLNCDVEIICKDR

-316 IIYDNY
+316 KIYDNY

-370 TIQIIQPLIE
+370 TIQIIQPLVQ
-380 INVEWKGDSA
+380 INMEWKGVNQTMQDTIERA
-390 MKDKIKR
+390 KKVGYYIGKTIKE
-397 ARGAGY
+397 
-403 QIGQV
+403 
-408 ILSKNNGANK
+408 KNGENK
-418 AKGYKNKL
+418 VKSYKNKL
-426 TNAILAHDR
+426 INATVSHDR
-435 DRVLEILLQLSSTQ
+435 ERVLEIMLQLSGYTD
-449 TATPTSNGTNQIG
+449 GE
-462 DISTIYD
+462 ISTIYD
-469 ILDTPDNW
+469 ILDNPDNW

-489 PSAKKEKEEN
+489 PYTKKEKEEN

>member
-1 MKVTIEHPL
+1 MKATIEHPL

-42 KLYTYTNDEDKN
+42 KLYTYTNNEDKD

-90 REFQHRNVEWLLTH
+90 REFQHRNVEALLTH
-104 IKEFS
+104 IQKFS

-114 DINTYLSGTS
+114 DINSYLNGTS

-143 DTILNLI
+143 ATILNLI
-150 DEHRLEL
+150 DEHRLEI

-179 SDINPHCRLLSYD
+179 SDTNPHCRLLSYD
-192 LDEGRKSKAASYY
+192 LDENRKSKAASYY
-205 FDTSTFIARDIY
+205 FDTSTFIASDIY

-235 NSNTSIDA
+235 NSNTSIEA

-250 LKEKMDVEDQII
+250 LKEKMDVEEQII

-282 NDFLNCDVEIICKDR
+282 DDFLNCDVEIICKDR

-316 IIYDNY
+316 KIYDNY

-370 TIQIIQPLIE
+370 TIQIIQPLVQ
-380 INVEWKGDSA
+380 INMEWKGVNQTMQDTIERA
-390 MKDKIKR
+390 KKVGYYIGKTIKE
-397 ARGAGY
+397 
-403 QIGQV
+403 
-408 ILSKNNGANK
+408 KNGENK
-418 AKGYKNKL
+418 VKSYKNKL
-426 TNAILAHDR
+426 INATVSHDR
-435 DRVLEILLQLSSTQ
+435 ERVLEIMLQLSGYTD
-449 TATPTSNGTNQIG
+449 GE
-462 DISTIYD
+462 ISTIYD
-469 ILDTPDNW
+469 ILDNPDNW

-489 PSAKKEKEEN
+489 PYTKKEKEEN

>member
-33 DFIEETEGK
+33 DFIEQTEGK
-42 KLYTYTNDEDKN
+42 KLYTYTNNEDKD
-54 RYAVYSDICGYIQ
+54 RYAVYSDIFGYIQ

-90 REFQHRNVEWLLTH
+90 REFQHRNVEALLTH
-104 IKEFS
+104 IKKFS

-114 DINTYLSGTS
+114 DINSYLNGTS

-129 KKIFKGIKFDGTNT
+129 KKIFKGIKFDETNT

-150 DEHRLEL
+150 DEHRLEI

-179 SDINPHCRLLSYD
+179 SDTNPHCRLLSYD

-205 FDTSTFIARDIY
+205 FDTSTFIASDIY
-217 EFDFIPFAFTYTK
+217 EYDFIPFAFTYTK

-235 NSNTSIDA
+235 NSNTSIEA

-250 LKEKMDVEDQII
+250 LKENMDVEEQII

-282 NDFLNCDVEIICKDR
+282 DDFLNCDVEIICKDR
-297 EQESFDTMLIRKQ
+297 EHESFDTMLIRKQ

-316 IIYDNY
+316 KIYDNY

-370 TIQIIQPLIE
+370 TIQIIQPLVQ
-380 INVEWKGDSA
+380 INMEWKGVNQTMQDTIERA
-390 MKDKIKR
+390 KKVGYYIGKTIKE
-397 ARGAGY
+397 
-403 QIGQV
+403 
-408 ILSKNNGANK
+408 KNGENK
-418 AKGYKNKL
+418 VKSYKNKL
-426 TNAILAHDR
+426 INATVSHDR
-435 DRVLEILLQLSSTQ
+435 ERVLEIMLQLSGYTD
-449 TATPTSNGTNQIG
+449 GE
-462 DISTIYD
+462 ISTIYD
-469 ILDTPDNW
+469 ILDNPDNW

-489 PSAKKEKEEN
+489 PYTKKEKEEN

>member
-1 MKVTIEHPL
+1 MKATIEHPL

-42 KLYTYTNDEDKN
+42 KLYTYTNNEDKD
-54 RYAVYSDICGYIQ
+54 RYVVYSDIGGYIQ

-80 YLLFCENWYD
+80 YLLFCENWYG
-90 REFQHRNVEWLLTH
+90 REFRHRNVEWLLTH

-114 DINTYLSGTS
+114 DINSYLNGTS

-150 DEHRLEL
+150 DEHRLEI

-179 SDINPHCRLLSYD
+179 SDTNPHCRLLSYD
-192 LDEGRKSKAASYY
+192 LDENRKSKAASYY
-205 FDTSTFIARDIY
+205 FDTSTFIASDIY

-235 NSNTSIDA
+235 NSNTSIEA

-250 LKEKMDVEDQII
+250 LKEKMDVEEQII

-282 NDFLNCDVEIICKDR
+282 DDFLNCDVEIICKDR

-316 IIYDNY
+316 KIYDNY

-334 WLNVEEELIR
+334 WLNVEEELIC

-370 TIQIIQPLIE
+370 TIQIIQPLVQ
-380 INVEWKGDSA
+380 INMEWKGVNQTMQDTIERA
-390 MKDKIKR
+390 KKVGYYIGKTIKE
-397 ARGAGY
+397 
-403 QIGQV
+403 
-408 ILSKNNGANK
+408 KNGENK
-418 AKGYKNKL
+418 VKSYKNKL
-426 TNAILAHDR
+426 INATVSHDR
-435 DRVLEILLQLSSTQ
+435 ERVLEIMLQLSGYTD
-449 TATPTSNGTNQIG
+449 GE
-462 DISTIYD
+462 ISTIYD
-469 ILDTPDNW
+469 ILDNPDNW

-489 PSAKKEKEEN
+489 PYTKKEKEEN

>member
-1 MKVTIEHPL
+1 MKATIEHPL

-42 KLYTYTNDEDKN
+42 KLYTYTNNEDKD

-67 GILYNSTDLTEER
+67 GILYNSTDLTEAR

-90 REFQHRNVEWLLTH
+90 REFQHRNVEALLTH
-104 IKEFS
+104 IQKFS

-114 DINTYLSGTS
+114 DINSYLNGTS

-150 DEHRLEL
+150 DEHRLEI

-179 SDINPHCRLLSYD
+179 SDTNPHCRLLSYD
-192 LDEGRKSKAASYY
+192 LDENRKSKAASYY
-205 FDTSTFIARDIY
+205 FDTSTFIASDIY

-235 NSNTSIDA
+235 NSNTSIEA

-250 LKEKMDVEDQII
+250 LKEKMDVEEQII

-282 NDFLNCDVEIICKDR
+282 DDFLNCDVEIICKDR

-316 IIYDNY
+316 KIYDNY

-370 TIQIIQPLIE
+370 TIQIIQPLVQ
-380 INVEWKGDSA
+380 INMEWKGVNQTMQDTIERA
-390 MKDKIKR
+390 KKVGYYIGKTIKE
-397 ARGAGY
+397 
-403 QIGQV
+403 
-408 ILSKNNGANK
+408 KNGENK
-418 AKGYKNKL
+418 VKSYKNKL
-426 TNAILAHDR
+426 INATVSHDR
-435 DRVLEILLQLSSTQ
+435 ERVLEIMLQLSGYTD
-449 TATPTSNGTNQIG
+449 GE
-462 DISTIYD
+462 ISTIYD
-469 ILDTPDNW
+469 ILDNPDNW

-489 PSAKKEKEEN
+489 PYTKKEKEEN

>member
-1 MKVTIEHPL
+1 MKATIEHPL

-42 KLYTYTNDEDKN
+42 KLYTYTNNEDKD

-109 QDNIN
+109 QDNTN
-114 DINTYLSGTS
+114 DINSYLSGTS

-150 DEHRLEL
+150 DEHRLEI

-168 YRNFANTNKLM
+168 YRNFSNTNKLM

-192 LDEGRKSKAASYY
+192 LDENRKSKAASYY
-205 FDTSTFIARDIY
+205 FDTSTFIASDIY

-235 NSNTSIDA
+235 NSNTSIEA

-250 LKEKMDVEDQII
+250 LKEKMDVEEQII

-282 NDFLNCDVEIICKDR
+282 DDYLNCDVEIICKDR

-316 IIYDNY
+316 KIYDNY
-322 NLRYVHKYNYNY
+322 NLRYVHKYNYKY

-370 TIQIIQPLIE
+370 TIQIIQPLVQ
-380 INVEWKGDSA
+380 INMEWKGVNQTMQDTIERA
-390 MKDKIKR
+390 KKVGYYIGKTIKE
-397 ARGAGY
+397 
-403 QIGQV
+403 
-408 ILSKNNGANK
+408 KNGENK
-418 AKGYKNKL
+418 VKSYKNKL
-426 TNAILAHDR
+426 INATVSHDR
-435 DRVLEILLQLSSTQ
+435 ERVLEIMLQLSGYTD
-449 TATPTSNGTNQIG
+449 GE
-462 DISTIYD
+462 ISTIYD
-469 ILDTPDNW
+469 ILDNPDNW

-489 PSAKKEKEEN
+489 PYTKKEKEEN

>member
-33 DFIEETEGK
+33 DFIEQTEGK
-42 KLYTYTNDEDKN
+42 KLYTYTNDDDKD

-80 YLLFCENWYD
+80 YLLFCENWYGK
-90 REFQHRNVEWLLTH
+90 EFQHQNVEWLLTH

-114 DINTYLSGTS
+114 DINSYLSGTS

-179 SDINPHCRLLSYD
+179 SDMNPHCRLLSYD

-205 FDTSTFIARDIY
+205 FDTSTFIASDIC

-230 IGFFV
+230 IGFFI

-262 NNRVIRDGDQTKL
+262 NNRVVRDGDQTKL

-282 NDFLNCDVEIICKDR
+282 DDFLNCDVEIICKDR

-316 IIYDNY
+316 KIYDNY

-370 TIQIIQPLIE
+370 TIQIIQPLIQ
-380 INVEWKGDSA
+380 INMEWKGVNQTMQDT
-390 MKDKIKR
+390 IKR
-397 ARGAGY
+397 AKKAGY
-403 QIGQV
+403 FIGKT
-408 ILSKNNGANK
+408 IKEKNGENK
-418 AKGYKNKL
+418 VKSYKNKL
-426 TNAILAHDR
+426 INATVSHDR
-435 DRVLEILLQLSSTQ
+435 ERVLEIMLQLSGYTD
-449 TATPTSNGTNQIG
+449 GE
-462 DISTIYD
+462 ISTIYD
-469 ILDTPDNW
+469 ILDAPDNW

-489 PSAKKEKEEN
+489 PYTKKEKEEN

>member
-1 MKVTIEHPL
+1 MKTTIEHPL
-10 YDTLLLPTEWRYS
+10 YDTLFLPTEWRYS

-42 KLYTYTNDEDKN
+42 KLYTYTNNEDKD

-90 REFQHRNVEWLLTH
+90 REFQHRNVEALLTH
-104 IKEFS
+104 IQKFS

-114 DINTYLSGTS
+114 DINSYLNGTS

-150 DEHRLEL
+150 DEHRLEI

-179 SDINPHCRLLSYD
+179 SDTNPHCRLLSYD
-192 LDEGRKSKAASYY
+192 LDENRKSKAASYY
-205 FDTSTFIARDIY
+205 FDTSTFIASDIY

-235 NSNTSIDA
+235 NSNTSIEA

-250 LKEKMDVEDQII
+250 LKEKMDVEEQII

-316 IIYDNY
+316 KIYDNY

-357 QLLLLSRMDTESR
+357 QLLLLSRIDTESR
-370 TIQIIQPLIE
+370 TIQIIQPLVQ
-380 INVEWKGDSA
+380 INMEWKGVNQTMQDTIERA
-390 MKDKIKR
+390 KKVGYYIGKTIKE
-397 ARGAGY
+397 
-403 QIGQV
+403 
-408 ILSKNNGANK
+408 KNGENK
-418 AKGYKNKL
+418 VKSYKNKL
-426 TNAILAHDR
+426 INATVSHDR
-435 DRVLEILLQLSSTQ
+435 ERVLEIMLQLSGYTD
-449 TATPTSNGTNQIG
+449 GE
-462 DISTIYD
+462 ISTIYD
-469 ILDTPDNW
+469 ILDNPDNW

-489 PSAKKEKEEN
+489 PYTKKEKEEN

>member
-1 MKVTIEHPL
+1 MKATIEHPL

-42 KLYTYTNDEDKN
+42 KLYTYTNNEDKD

-90 REFQHRNVEWLLTH
+90 REFQHRNVEALLTH
-104 IKEFS
+104 IQKFS

-114 DINTYLSGTS
+114 DINSYLNGTS

-150 DEHRLEL
+150 DEHRLEI

-179 SDINPHCRLLSYD
+179 SDTNPHCRLLSYD
-192 LDEGRKSKAASYY
+192 LDENRKSKAASYY
-205 FDTSTFIARDIY
+205 FDTSTFIASDIY

-235 NSNTSIDA
+235 NSNTSIEA

-250 LKEKMDVEDQII
+250 LKEKMDVEEQII

-282 NDFLNCDVEIICKDR
+282 DDFLNCDVEIICKDR

-316 IIYDNY
+316 KIYDNY

-370 TIQIIQPLIE
+370 TIQIIQPLVQ
-380 INVEWKGDSA
+380 INMEWKGVNQTMQDTIERA
-390 MKDKIKR
+390 KKVGYYIGKTIKE
-397 ARGAGY
+397 
-403 QIGQV
+403 
-408 ILSKNNGANK
+408 KNGENK
-418 AKGYKNKL
+418 VKSYKNKL
-426 TNAILAHDR
+426 INATVSHDR
-435 DRVLEILLQLSSTQ
+435 ERVLEIMLQLSGYTD
-449 TATPTSNGTNQIG
+449 GE
-462 DISTIYD
+462 ISTIYD
-469 ILDTPDNW
+469 ILDNPDNW
-477 SDIAISFTNAMI
+477 SDIAISFKNAMI
-489 PSAKKEKEEN
+489 PYTKKEKEEN

>member
-33 DFIEETEGK
+33 DFIEQTEGK
-42 KLYTYTNDEDKN
+42 KLYTYTNNEDKD
-54 RYAVYSDICGYIQ
+54 RYAVYSDIFGYIQ

-90 REFQHRNVEWLLTH
+90 SEFQHRNVEALLTH
-104 IKEFS
+104 IKKFS

-114 DINTYLSGTS
+114 DINSYLNGTS

-129 KKIFKGIKFDGTNT
+129 KKIFKGIKFDETNT

-150 DEHRLEL
+150 DEHRLEI

-179 SDINPHCRLLSYD
+179 SDTNPHCRLLSYD

-205 FDTSTFIARDIY
+205 FDTSTFIASDIY

-235 NSNTSIDA
+235 NSNTSIEA

-250 LKEKMDVEDQII
+250 LKENMDVEEQII

-282 NDFLNCDVEIICKDR
+282 DDFLNCDVEIICKDR
-297 EQESFDTMLIRKQ
+297 EHESFDTMLIRKQ

-316 IIYDNY
+316 KIYDNY

-370 TIQIIQPLIE
+370 TIQIIQPLVQ
-380 INVEWKGDSA
+380 INMEWKGVNQTMQDTIERA
-390 MKDKIKR
+390 KKVGYYIGKTIKE
-397 ARGAGY
+397 
-403 QIGQV
+403 
-408 ILSKNNGANK
+408 KNGENK
-418 AKGYKNKL
+418 VKSYKNKL
-426 TNAILAHDR
+426 INATVSHDR
-435 DRVLEILLQLSSTQ
+435 ERVLEIMLQLSGYTD
-449 TATPTSNGTNQIG
+449 GE
-462 DISTIYD
+462 ISTIYD
-469 ILDTPDNW
+469 ILDNPDNW

-489 PSAKKEKEEN
+489 PYTKKEKEEN